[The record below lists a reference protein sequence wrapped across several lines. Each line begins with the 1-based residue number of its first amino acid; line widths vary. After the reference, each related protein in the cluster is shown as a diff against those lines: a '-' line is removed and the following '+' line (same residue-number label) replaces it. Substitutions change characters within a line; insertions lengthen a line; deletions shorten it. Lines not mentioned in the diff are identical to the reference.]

1 MLKPLPELISDFD
14 LNIRGVIHIGGH
26 RGQEYV
32 YYKELG
38 LTNIIFVE
46 PQLDN
51 FNILSKNVGSECSL
65 FNIALGNFEGEADMF
80 TEIANQGQS
89 SSLLQPHRHL
99 IQYPGIIFNGKIK
112 VGVTK
117 LDLLPFDRSSYN
129 FINIDVQG
137 YELEVFKGGTDTLKG
152 IDYVYA
158 EVSRAELYKNCPLVE
173 DIDRF
178 LGGCG
183 FQRVDTWWDGITWG
197 DALYIRGDYEFY

>member
-1 MLKPLPELISDFD
+1 MLKPLPNLISDFD

-32 YYKELG
+32 YYKDIG

-51 FNILSKNVGSECSL
+51 FNILSKNVGSECTL
-65 FNIALGNFEGEADMF
+65 FNVALGNFEGEADMF
-80 TEIANQGQS
+80 TEVANQGQS
-89 SSLLQPHRHL
+89 SSLLQPHQHL
-99 IQYPGIIFNGKIK
+99 SQYPDIIFNGKIK

-117 LDLLPFDRSSYN
+117 LDLLPFDCALYN

-137 YELEVFKGGTDTLKG
+137 YELEVFKGGIDTLKG

-158 EVSRAELYKNCPLVE
+158 EVNRAELYKNCALVGE
-173 DIDRF
+173 IDGF
-178 LGGCG
+178 LGSYG
-183 FQRVDTWWDGITWG
+183 FKRVGTWWDGMTWG
-197 DALYIRGDYEFY
+197 DALYVKS